1 MTTDQ
6 RMSALMNR
14 DIPIQKD
21 AEDALARA
29 AQLVL
34 STRAR
39 SFRWGQVLLPDGT
52 ARDVALCYAFCRLLD
67 DAADEA
73 PDDATARRD
82 LAAIEREL
90 AGDAPARPIVAAYRA
105 LERRF
110 GIDADAA
117 RELLRGVSSDVGPL
131 RVEDDAELLRYAYRV
146 AGTVG
151 VMMCGILGVR
161 EGEALPHAVDLGIG
175 MQLSNI
181 CRDVAEDATLGRVY
195 LPAQRLRAV
204 GVEPEALVRGD
215 DVDREALFSV
225 VRDLIVL
232 SERYYESAEV
242 GMRYIPPRARVAILV
257 AARLYR
263 AIGLKVMARG
273 PVATT
278 DRTVVGPWAKLGWS
292 ALALGAAARS
302 FAAEKGAPHPR
313 ELHVALKGLPGV
325 SA

>member
-1 MTTDQ
+1 M
-6 RMSALMNR
+6 
-14 DIPIQKD
+14 
-21 AEDALARA
+21 ARA
-29 AQLVL
+29 GLGALVDEL
-34 STRAR
+34 VGRRA
-39 SFRWGQVLLPDGT
+39 P
-52 ARDVALCYAFCRLLD
+52 
-67 DAADEA
+67 
-73 PDDATARRD
+73 
-82 LAAIEREL
+82 
-90 AGDAPARPIVAAYRA
+90 RPLVAAYLEVAERCHIHPRA
-105 LERRF
+105 
-110 GIDADAA
+110 AH
-117 RELLRGVSSDVGPL
+117 ELLQGCLTDLDTV

-151 VMMCGILGVR
+151 LMMCGILGVR